1 MVGGMGGGGMGGGT
15 VESKDEKTDYNEICS
30 RSVNQSQCKE
40 KAGILRKAMKGIGTN
55 EKRINEVI
63 GPSSNAEIQAIREH
77 FKTVDG
83 SSKKERNLIKD
94 FKSETSGNYENLL
107 VALTYEKLQYDCI
120 LLRKAVKGMGTN
132 ETVLAEVLC
141 TRTPD
146 EVKQIIAA
154 YSNEYIGR
162 SLQTDIEKDT
172 SGNLKKIYQN
182 ILGGS
187 RNPGSDS
194 TVDRDVDE
202 LYKAGEK
209 RFGTNEKVFVELLS
223 NRTRDYVEKLYWKYG
238 QKYNKALDLVIN
250 KEFSGNLRRTLK
262 ALCTPVEIY
271 FTKKLTDSMK
281 GLGTKD
287 DKLVRIIATQKER
300 NLRKIS
306 KYFLQVNRKS
316 LLLWC
321 KNDTSGDYGKLM
333 VSTCQHWANVA

>member
-1 MVGGMGGGGMGGGT
+1 MGGGTGSGT
-15 VESKDEKTDYNEICS
+15 VESKDEKTEDYNEICS

-40 KAGILRKAMKGIGTN
+40 KAGILRKAMKGLGTN
-55 EKRINEVI
+55 EKKINEVI
-63 GPSSNAEIQAIREH
+63 GPSSNAEIQAIRDS
-77 FKTVDG
+77 FNSTYSRD
-83 SSKKERNLIKD
+83 LIKD

-107 VALTYEKLQYDCI
+107 IALTYEKLEYDCI

-141 TRTPD
+141 TRTPY
-146 EVKQIIAA
+146 EVKQIITA
-154 YSNEYIGR
+154 YSTVYLGR

-223 NRTRDYVEKLYWKYG
+223 NRTRDYVEKLYWKYA
-238 QKYNKALDLVIN
+238 QKYNKALDLVVN

-287 DKLVRIIATQKER
+287 DLLIRIIATQKER

-321 KNDTSGDYGKLM
+321 KKDTSGDYGKLI